1 MHLRQG
7 VEGVDMAQLHWENL
21 KTVIG
26 LLDLNHLF
34 KGHIESE
41 ATELCFDLDLPG
53 TNDTEIQLVIRGFAG
68 G

>member
-1 MHLRQG
+1 
-7 VEGVDMAQLHWENL
+7 MAQLYWKNL

-26 LLDLNHLF
+26 LLNLNHVF
-34 KGHIESE
+34 KGHVEGE
-41 ATELCFDLDLPG
+41 ATELRFDLDLPG